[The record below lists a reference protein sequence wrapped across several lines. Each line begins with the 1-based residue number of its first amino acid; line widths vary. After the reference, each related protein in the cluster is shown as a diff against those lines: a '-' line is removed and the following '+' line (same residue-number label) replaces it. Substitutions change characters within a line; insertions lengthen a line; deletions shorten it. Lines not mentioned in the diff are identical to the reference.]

1 MRPFLRPA
9 IFSLLLVGIL
19 ILVFNVQAP
28 LKVAAQQPTGS
39 IPTVTGTAS
48 GPFITVIYD
57 GQINVRSGPSTFN
70 YPAIG
75 VLLPQE
81 TAPALGRSP
90 GGEWILIRYTGVPGN
105 VGWVYGPYV
114 KLPIGASLPVVESPP
129 TPTLATT
136 PTFNPTLVAA
146 FLPQFTPTRLPTF
159 TQPGPLI
166 LPTYESVSPQ
176 AGGVPLGLVIVLLAL
191 IGGFGALISF
201 LRGR

>member
-9 IFSLLLVGIL
+9 IFSIILVGIL
-19 ILVFNVQAP
+19 TLLINAQTPA
-28 LKVAAQQPTGS
+28 KVAAQQPTGS
-39 IPTVTGTAS
+39 IPTVTGTPS
-48 GPFITVIYD
+48 GAYITVIYD
-57 GQINVRSGPSTFN
+57 SQINVRSGPSTFN

-90 GGEWILIRYTGVPGN
+90 GGEWIMIRYMGVPGN

-114 KLPIGASLPVVESPP
+114 KLPIGFSLPVVEAPP
-129 TPTLATT
+129 TPTLAATS
-136 PTFNPTLVAA
+136 TFDPTLVAA

-166 LPTYESVSPQ
+166 IPTFEITSTQPS
-176 AGGVPLGLVIVLLAL
+176 GVPLGLVIALLAL